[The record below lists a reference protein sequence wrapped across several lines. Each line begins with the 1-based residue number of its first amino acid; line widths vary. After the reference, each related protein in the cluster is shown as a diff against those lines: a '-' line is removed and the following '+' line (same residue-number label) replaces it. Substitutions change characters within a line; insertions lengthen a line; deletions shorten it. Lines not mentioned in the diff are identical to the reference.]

1 MTLCEIGSMMNT
13 ITKKQTTLR
22 AKRKFMHIVWTKVR
36 VAGAPKPFKV
46 SVIRCVVKEF
56 VMERV
61 TM

>member
-1 MTLCEIGSMMNT
+1 MNT